1 MGASTASTSSD
12 WNPPPAATQQPPPG
26 FGLRRNSV
34 NPPPSS
40 FTNKNK
46 SSAPPGF
53 SPVPKNNSRKQIAPG
68 YSSLSNTNGNGDA
81 AMMSK
86 LADLGFGASIGG
98 ASNNAASTTKPKKY
112 VSARGGYKLR
122 L

>member
-1 MGASTASTSSD
+1 MVYGCVRENVTITRD
-12 WNPPPAATQQPPPG
+12 YCNCNNHNFYFLWT
-26 FGLRRNSV
+26 FFLV
-34 NPPPSS
+34 
-40 FTNKNK
+40 TL
-46 SSAPPGF
+46 PPGF